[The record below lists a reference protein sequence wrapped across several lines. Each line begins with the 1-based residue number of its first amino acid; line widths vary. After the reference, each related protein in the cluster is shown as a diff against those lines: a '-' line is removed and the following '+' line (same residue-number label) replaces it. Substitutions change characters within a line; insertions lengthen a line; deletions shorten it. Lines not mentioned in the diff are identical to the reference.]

1 MRKGGDWR
9 SLSDP
14 GKVAP
19 VLVPAHPRHPPRA
32 PPVGGQEED
41 GNVGRVPDDDGVE
54 LGRDCARKY
63 MYVQSFPSHYA
74 ERFFGKVLGS
84 SPSLWATTAASYC
97 PTSLHDGMGNSV
109 V

>member
-54 LGRDCARKY
+54 LGRDCAKKY
-63 MYVQSFPSHYA
+63 TMYSIYSMYRVSHPIMQRGFS
-74 ERFFGKVLGS
+74 EKF
-84 SPSLWATTAASYC
+84 
-97 PTSLHDGMGNSV
+97 
-109 V
+109 